1 MRQSRVQSEY
11 LADARDLDREHN
23 RTPVG
28 STGPVERKVLS
39 FGRVRGLVF
48 GSFGEASPDVYDLVK
63 ECGDIGAARGWR
75 DMGAA
80 SVADARAVLRGRA
93 RRHVGIEAARGM
105 ALYRLDALASILGSF
120 EPNAV
125 ARHRRARTEF
135 SNLLWAYHN
144 RRGPQVYSA
153 DLRGWCRG

>member
-1 MRQSRVQSEY
+1 M
-11 LADARDLDREHN
+11 
-23 RTPVG
+23 
-28 STGPVERKVLS
+28 
-39 FGRVRGLVF
+39 F

-153 DLRGWCRG
+153 DLRGWRRG